1 MVEVNA
7 VSPRAQAVVQ
17 ALTHQELAVAE
28 QIHAVMMFA
37 YAQEAALLKVKHF
50 VPLERA
56 VSDVQASSD
65 FFLGAFV
72 EGELLAAIGIGP
84 DDEPDQLCINS
95 LVVHP
100 KAQRQGMGRLLVA
113 TALQRG
119 AGEVFAVATAA
130 LNAPALALYRAF
142 GFVEYRWGEIGAER
156 LGLVKLRRS
165 GVQPISRPD

>member
-1 MVEVNA
+1 MSA
-7 VSPRAQAVVQ
+7 LPPRAQAVVDV
-17 ALTHQELAVAE
+17 LTHQDLAVAA
-28 QIHAVMMFA
+28 QIHAVMMLA

-56 VSDVQASSD
+56 VSEVQASSD

-72 EGELLAAIGIGP
+72 DAELVGAIGIGP

-100 KAQRQGMGRLLVA
+100 KAQRQGIGRLLVA

-119 AGEVFAVATAA
+119 AGAVFAVATAA
-130 LNAPALALYRAF
+130 LNAPALALYREF
-142 GFVEYRWGEIGAER
+142 GFVAYKRGEIGPER
-156 LGLVKLRRS
+156 VGLVKLRRS
-165 GVQPISRPD
+165 GVQPVNRPD